1 MNASTNELVEGD
13 IAPDFTLQ
21 DQHGNDVSLSDFRG
35 ESVIIFFYPAAMTP
49 GCTKQ
54 ACDFRDS
61 VASLQAAG
69 YRVLGISK
77 DSVAKQ
83 LKFAEHD
90 GLSYPLL
97 SDTELS
103 VHRLYGAYGKKKL
116 YGKLVEGVIR
126 STFIVDGD
134 GKLTTVLRNVKATGH
149 VARIRKLVGLDA

>member
-61 VASLQAAG
+61 VASLTAAG

-77 DSVAKQ
+77 DSVAKHP
-83 LKFAEHD
+83 A
-90 GLSYPLL
+90 
-97 SDTELS
+97 
-103 VHRLYGAYGKKKL
+103 
-116 YGKLVEGVIR
+116 
-126 STFIVDGD
+126 
-134 GKLTTVLRNVKATGH
+134 
-149 VARIRKLVGLDA
+149 